1 MNQDNPES
9 ASTSGSKQSALP
21 AREAVTAGF
30 VIATILMILVPLPA
44 ILLDLLMSLQ
54 LALAVT
60 ILVISLRIRRIIEFS
75 SFPTVLLLTTL
86 LGLALN
92 ISSTRLILVQ
102 GSGFQGR
109 LVRAFGSFVTGSSS
123 ANSAEGIIVGFL
135 IFSIILAVQLSV
147 ITKGSGRIAEVA
159 ARFTLDA
166 LPGRQ
171 LAIDSEFN
179 SGRITAREAKNRSMD
194 LRREADFYGQMDGAS
209 RYISGNAKVGLF
221 ITGVNIL
228 GGFIVGMAIRGE
240 DFSTALSTYTA
251 LTIGDGLVTQIP
263 SLFISVAA
271 GILVTRANSGEN
283 FARQAGSELA
293 AQKGSLIAVAATLA
307 IMAFLPGFPWYV
319 LLPLAA
325 LSGYTGLAPDA
336 GRKARFFR
344 RFFSIP
350 DTGPTESRQASGPAV
365 PHTGTGQ
372 PSVPPASV
380 AAPAA
385 TPDDAPVMTRTQAP
399 DPDLPSSP
407 PSGVPS
413 RQHPAS
419 VPSLVA
425 GEVLPEPGTSSA
437 AIFPVGPARTR
448 SGMLP
453 EADMKELPIAPVL
466 LEVGYGLV
474 PLVLGEEGEEVES
487 GFMRSLTALRL
498 RVSARIRASIPPV
511 RIVDDP
517 GIAPYGYRL
526 SFRGERVSSA
536 TLKPGRVLASLSGL
550 HAAGLPEIGHA
561 QNDVTGERDLCRLFK
576 ERTGIDAERLN
587 GHSDL
592 SLLDP
597 PGLDTPESSS
607 ESCSVPAI
615 GSGLPEAC
623 RLFWI
628 PRGDSDRAQTSGCRI
643 LTHGDILLSILEL
656 KFLENSPSATPA
668 ESAPT

>member
-1 MNQDNPES
+1 MNQDNPEA

-283 FARQAGSELA
+283 FARQAGSEFT

-325 LSGYTGLAPDA
+325 LSGYIGLAPDA
-336 GRKARFFR
+336 GRKARFFP

-350 DTGPTESRQASGPAV
+350 DTGPAEPRPASGPAA

-380 AAPAA
+380 
-385 TPDDAPVMTRTQAP
+385 T
-399 DPDLPSSP
+399 
-407 PSGVPS
+407 VP
-413 RQHPAS
+413 
-419 VPSLVA
+419 
-425 GEVLPEPGTSSA
+425 A
-437 AIFPVGPARTR
+437 AIFPVDPARTR

-474 PLVLGEEGEEVES
+474 PLVLGEEGEEAES

-498 RVSARIRASIPPV
+498 RVSVRIRASIPPV

-550 HAAGLPEIGHA
+550 NPAGFPEIGHT

-597 PGLDTPESSS
+597 PGLDSPESSS
-607 ESCSVPAI
+607 ESCTVPAI

-668 ESAPT
+668 ESAPI